1 MSENALASLDTCDL
15 VEELKSRE
23 AVETTVI
30 HPHEEQH
37 IYVDGPAVVLIV
49 YD

>member
-30 HPHEEQH
+30 HPHEEQQVS
-37 IYVDGPAVVLIV
+37 IDGPAVVLVV